1 MIQTPL
7 LLNVDSAKVQST
19 TRKTIIPNTRI
30 SSAEKG
36 QSNAPENPEKKG
48 LSNGVY
54 FKIMGYLLTAGW
66 VGFILAASG
75 GDTNHPLF
83 DYIFVVPLAGWII
96 GMIVARIIAKKSG
109 ADRP

>member
-1 MIQTPL
+1 M
-7 LLNVDSAKVQST
+7 SAD
-19 TRKTIIPNTRI
+19 
-30 SSAEKG
+30 KG
-36 QSNAPENPEKKG
+36 QPNAPEQPAKKG

-75 GDTNHPLF
+75 GDTSHPLF

-96 GMIVARIIAKKSG
+96 GMIVARIIAKKTG
-109 ADRP
+109 TDRP